1 MHLNELL
8 SEKNR
13 HPRDAG
19 IVFDEEPHIYTIL
32 DDPHTEY
39 MSVTTWNHSHFAEF
53 DADKIIDKM
62 MSNKE
67 RWKKSKYYPKT
78 KEQIKAEWEAAG
90 KEASALGTQMHKAIE
105 LYYNELPNNK
115 LPNNKLSNNKLPSNN
130 EPNNKLPSNN
140 EPNNNELYDNK
151 PNNNEPNNN
160 ELYDNK
166 PNNEPS
172 NEPNNNPQCGNPQH
186 DCMNAESSKE
196 FQYFLE
202 FARDFKHLKPYRT
215 EWMIYDT
222 ELKFAG
228 SVDMLFE
235 NPDGTLE
242 IYDWKRSKE
251 IKMDNPWQSSHTP
264 CIQHLPDCNYVH
276 YCLQLNTYREMLER
290 NYQVKIGGMYLVILH
305 PSQTTYQRI
314 KVQDLREE
322 IGDLFAYRRKMLMN
336 L

>member
-1 MHLNELL
+1 MQLSELL

-32 DDPHTEY
+32 NDPQSEY
-39 MSVTTWNHSHFAEF
+39 TSVTTWNHSHFAEF

-90 KEASALGTQMHKAIE
+90 KEASELGTRMHKAIE
-105 LYYNELPNNK
+105 LYYNNESRQNDEPHNGNDK
-115 LPNNKLSNNKLPSNN
+115 LQSD
-130 EPNNKLPSNN
+130 EQQG
-140 EPNNNELYDNK
+140 DK
-151 PNNNEPNNN
+151 PQN
-160 ELYDNK
+160 
-166 PNNEPS
+166 
-172 NEPNNNPQCGNPQH
+172 GN
-186 DCMNAESSKE
+186 DE
-196 FQYFLE
+196 FRYFLE

-251 IKMDNPWQSSHTP
+251 IKMDNPWQSSHTL

-305 PSQTTYQRI
+305 PTQTTYQRI

-322 IGDLFAYRRKMLMN
+322 IRDLFAYRRQILQKQKMNDDENNGENENENENDGKNEEKWMGTN
-336 L
+336 DESE

>member
-1 MHLNELL
+1 VK
-8 SEKNR
+8 KNK

-32 DDPHTEY
+32 DDPHSEY
-39 MSVTTWNHSHFAEF
+39 TSVTKWNHSHFAEF

-78 KEQIKAEWEAAG
+78 KEQIKAEWEATG

-105 LYYNELPNNK
+105 LFY
-115 LPNNKLSNNKLPSNN
+115 
-130 EPNNKLPSNN
+130 
-140 EPNNNELYDNK
+140 
-151 PNNNEPNNN
+151 
-160 ELYDNK
+160 
-166 PNNEPS
+166 NEPS
-172 NEPNNNPQCGNPQH
+172 DELYYKEQPHENEQCNSQYDPTTL
-186 DCMNAESSKE
+186 KE
-196 FQYFLE
+196 FRYFLE

-228 SVDMLFE
+228 RVDMLFE

-251 IKMDNPWQSSHTP
+251 IKMDNPWRSSHTP

-305 PSQTTYQRI
+305 PTQTTYQRI
-314 KVQDLREE
+314 KVQDLREK
-322 IGDLFAYRRKMLMN
+322 IRDLFAYRKQMLS
-336 L
+336 

>member
-1 MHLNELL
+1 MQLSELL
-8 SEKNR
+8 SEKNK

-32 DDPHTEY
+32 DDPQSEY
-39 MSVTTWNHSHFAEF
+39 TSVTTWNHSHFAEF

-90 KEASALGTQMHKAIE
+90 KEASELGTRMHKAIE
-105 LYYNELPNNK
+105 LYYNIQNDKPHNGNDK
-115 LPNNKLSNNKLPSNN
+115 LQSDEQQGD
-130 EPNNKLPSNN
+130 EPQNDEQQST
-140 EPNNNELYDNK
+140 
-151 PNNNEPNNN
+151 
-160 ELYDNK
+160 
-166 PNNEPS
+166 
-172 NEPNNNPQCGNPQH
+172 
-186 DCMNAESSKE
+186 E
-196 FQYFLE
+196 FRYFLE
-202 FARDFKHLKPYRT
+202 FARDFKHLRPYRT

-305 PSQTTYQRI
+305 PTQTTYQRI

-322 IGDLFAYRRKMLMN
+322 IRDLFAYRKQILQKQKMNDDENNGENENENENDGKNEEKWMGTN
-336 L
+336 DESE